1 MKKHLLYA
9 AMFLTLSAGAFT
21 ACSND
26 DSNVKPN
33 SGVTSKASTTMS
45 IAFALP
51 TPTATRAASDGQDDP
66 AGPKFNNK
74 GTWLGQDKIESVE
87 VFIFA
92 KDPVTEDDSK
102 LELHETLSASQLQ
115 LEQPA
120 TSPGIPNTQ
129 SYIRPKKAFQVAP
142 GDKIVY
148 VVVNPTAAVTNYF
161 NADPSSPTLG
171 AATGWNVVGTT
182 KLGEFKARNA
192 SDELSFTNATTLDIS
207 AAGTNVKT
215 RADEIAKV
223 DGTGTTADR
232 DVIVMTGN
240 TAGTGTIAD
249 NVKEAETLRTSSPLN
264 RVNLEVQRTT
274 ARVILTSKDASYT
287 IKGDDPATPS
297 VSTTENIATISN
309 LKYVVAQGEA
319 SLYFSQQASVDPTNY
334 AFKSPNST
342 WVPTNAPVGST
353 TTPPTTDPADY
364 NQNAGDKYDYSGLW
378 KKYDG
383 TTFMGGLDV
392 STWAAYSAAV
402 TSTDVAGQVSNATGL
417 HGEFILPNTH
427 KFDANPNVSEYKKGN
442 TAYILVRAKLTP
454 TSIVT
459 KDPVTMARTVQAYSA
474 WDATGTKD
482 FYLGDDGYFY
492 DSAENA
498 ADDAITGH
506 TGSATQK
513 VKKFIQG
520 KVIYTVWIN
529 PDEVLNSKWVNSPVI
544 RNNIYHVNIG
554 TITQIGENWNPLVP
568 NKPHGINPGNPISPT
583 NPLDPRNP
591 NNPDDQIFIPTNP
604 GNPISP
610 TNPPIVPPNT
620 PINPVK
626 PEDPLSFKDTY
637 MSVGVS
643 ILPWQ
648 VHSVEVNL

>member
-92 KDPVTEDDSK
+92 KDPVTVGDSK
-102 LELHETLSASQLQ
+102 LELHETLTASQLQ

-148 VVVNPTAAVTNYF
+148 VVVNPTADVTNYF
-161 NADPSSPTLG
+161 NADAASLTLG

-182 KLGEFKARNA
+182 QLYQFQARIATSEFKFNNPTVLT
-192 SDELSFTNATTLDIS
+192 SGGPT
-207 AAGTNVKT
+207 VKT

-264 RVNLEVQRTT
+264 RINLEVQRTT
-274 ARVILTSKDASYT
+274 ARVLLTSKAASYT
-287 IKGDDPATPS
+287 ILGDDPAIAG
-297 VSTTENIATISN
+297 VSTTDPIATISN
-309 LKYVVAQGEA
+309 LKYVVAQGE
-319 SLYFSQQASVDPTNY
+319 SSFFFTQQASADPTNY
-334 AFKSPNST
+334 AFKTPNST

-353 TTPPTTDPADY
+353 TTPPTPDPLDY

-383 TTFMGGLDV
+383 TTFTGGLDV

-402 TSTDVAGQVSNATGL
+402 TSTDVAGEVANATGL

-459 KDPVTMARTVQAYSA
+459 KSGGTRSVVAYST
-474 WDATGTKD
+474 WDPTGNKD
-482 FYLGDDGYFY
+482 FYLGDDGFFY
-492 DSAENA
+492 DTAENA

-568 NKPHGINPGNPISPT
+568 NKPHGINPGPISPT

-610 TNPPIVPPNT
+610 TNPPVVPPNT

>member
-92 KDPVTEDDSK
+92 KDPVTVDYSK
-102 LELHETLSASQLQ
+102 LELHETLTASQLQ

-148 VVVNPTAAVTNYF
+148 VVVNPTADVTNYF
-161 NADPSSPTLG
+161 NADAASSTLG

-182 KLGEFKARNA
+182 QLDQFQARIATSEFKFNNPTVLT
-192 SDELSFTNATTLDIS
+192 SGGPT
-207 AAGTNVKT
+207 VKT

-264 RVNLEVQRTT
+264 RINLEVQRTT
-274 ARVILTSKDASYT
+274 ARVLLTSKAASYT
-287 IKGDDPATPS
+287 ILGDDPAIAG
-297 VSTTENIATISN
+297 VSTTDPIATISN
-309 LKYVVAQGEA
+309 LKYVVAQGE
-319 SLYFSQQASVDPTNY
+319 SSFFFTQQASADPTNY
-334 AFKSPNST
+334 AFKTPNST

-353 TTPPTTDPADY
+353 TTPPTPDPLDY

-383 TTFMGGLDV
+383 TTFTGGLDV

-402 TSTDVAGQVSNATGL
+402 TSTDVAGKVANATGL

-459 KDPVTMARTVQAYSA
+459 KSGGTRSVVAYST
-474 WDATGTKD
+474 WDPTGNKD
-482 FYLGDDGYFY
+482 FYLGDDGFFY
-492 DSAENA
+492 DTAENA

-568 NKPHGINPGNPISPT
+568 NKPHGINIGPISPT

-610 TNPPIVPPNT
+610 TNPPVVPPNT

>member
-92 KDPVTEDDSK
+92 KDPVTVGDSK
-102 LELHETLSASQLQ
+102 LELHETLTASQLQ

-148 VVVNPTAAVTNYF
+148 VVVNPTADVTNYF
-161 NADPSSPTLG
+161 NADAASSTLG

-182 KLGEFKARNA
+182 QLDQFQARIATSEFKFNNPTVLT
-192 SDELSFTNATTLDIS
+192 SGGPT
-207 AAGTNVKT
+207 VKT

-264 RVNLEVQRTT
+264 RINLEVQRTT
-274 ARVILTSKDASYT
+274 ARVLLTSKAASYT
-287 IKGDDPATPS
+287 ILGDDPAIAG
-297 VSTTENIATISN
+297 VSTTDPIATISN
-309 LKYVVAQGEA
+309 LKYVVAQGE
-319 SLYFSQQASVDPTNY
+319 SSFFFTQQASADPTNY
-334 AFKSPNST
+334 AFKTPNST

-353 TTPPTTDPADY
+353 TTPPTPDPLDY

-383 TTFMGGLDV
+383 TTFTGGLDV

-402 TSTDVAGQVSNATGL
+402 TSTDVAGEVANATGL

-459 KDPVTMARTVQAYSA
+459 KSGGTRSVVAYST
-474 WDATGTKD
+474 WDPTGNKD
-482 FYLGDDGYFY
+482 FYLGDDGFFY
-492 DSAENA
+492 DTAENA

-568 NKPHGINPGNPISPT
+568 NKPHGINPGPISPT

-610 TNPPIVPPNT
+610 TNPPVVPPNT